1 MNGRGILRLLTLI
14 LALLPVCL
22 AGPVL
27 NADITSSN
35 AGATW
40 SYTLDNNESAGSG
53 NYIRSFTVTLGA
65 FINVITSPA
74 GWDFN
79 SDFLTFI
86 TWLADDTP
94 PFPFDVAPGA
104 SLGGF
109 SIQSPSG
116 VVRMNNA
123 VINSW
128 NHPLDEAGPD
138 SALLSVSAPGS
149 ISMATMPEPVTWPLI
164 SVLAAVLAGIRIRYH
179 PKNGRRFT
187 GSLAR
192 SRRD

>member
-14 LALLPVCL
+14 LAILPVCL

-27 NADITSSN
+27 NADIASSN
-35 AGATW
+35 SGSTW
-40 SYTLDNNESAGSG
+40 SYTLDNNETAGSG
-53 NYIRSFTVTLGA
+53 NFIRSFTVTLDA

-109 SIQSPSG
+109 SIQSPTG

-123 VINSW
+123 VISSW

-138 SALLSVSAPGS
+138 SPLLSVSAPGS
-149 ISMATMPEPVTWPLI
+149 FTAAAMPEPVTWPLI
-164 SVLAAVLAGIRIRYH
+164 GVLAVVFAGSRVARRCAAVTA
-179 PKNGRRFT
+179 RR
-187 GSLAR
+187 
-192 SRRD
+192 